1 MLVINNLADPK
12 NFDCQMNTCN
22 ESRLYRTPF
31 SLRLAFAHISNLNE
45 FPQATCVLLGYSRS
59 GKKNVFFFQSQSSLT
74 KGLVV
79 RAASNGSGFVY

>member
-59 GKKNVFFFQSQSSLT
+59 GKKNVFFFLKPILAN
-74 KGLVV
+74 KGVGGPGGV
-79 RAASNGSGFVY
+79 